1 MVNQEKEII
10 KEAKIKAARYCA
22 YRERAPLE
30 IRQKLGTLG
39 LNEIQ
44 IEQILHELTKDGF
57 VNEQRFATAFAG
69 GKFRLKK
76 WGKLKISHSLKNLEI
91 TESNIRKAIDSLAAD
106 EYLKVLRDHIKKKRQ
121 SLRISDPFV
130 INHKI
135 AQFVISKG
143 FEPELV
149 WKELKTT

>member
-30 IRQKLGTLG
+30 VKQKLSGLG
-39 LNEIQ
+39 LPENE
-44 IEQILHELTKDGF
+44 IEQILLELNNQGF
-57 VNEQRFATAFAG
+57 VNEQRYATAYAG

-76 WGKLKISHSLKNLEI
+76 WGKLKIGLALKRLEI
-91 TESNIRKAIDSLAAD
+91 SDGCIRYALDSLPQD
-106 EYLKVLRDHIKKKRQ
+106 EYMKTLKELLNKKRQ
-121 SLRISDPFV
+121 TLKISDPFI
-130 INHKI
+130 INHKV
-135 AQFVISKG
+135 AQFLISKG

-149 WKELKTT
+149 WKQLRD